1 MFERLYCPD
10 FYPVFWNENLR
21 YPFDLPLVDSL
32 VWPLF
37 NESPLDTEKFEATKS
52 HSPLMYKRKISLGE
66 FAIEMRASEIGVVCL
81 QAFEANHLLSI
92 PNSLVLDYCK
102 KYSIFRPVLSF
113 NGAQDCLSLIET
125 NIKSLAAVVVYPS
138 YANLALSSDAM
149 NPLYALLEQHRIPLK
164 IDTGIH
170 HMLNNTPDRVT
181 PEIIESLVSHH
192 PNLQIIISGIDLVGR
207 GKELVNIAAWYPNVA
222 LEIDPRAFGGFQPK
236 DYFSQLFGI
245 PGFVQNCWSKLL
257 LGSATPTLEVSQL
270 TRALYEATESLP
282 FAHKCLLRIW
292 SFRNAHRIYRLNIT
306 PSNHYYNLPI
316 AEYRSIINEQ
326 SAQIDGNHSI
336 ITADLK
342 LESFSITQ
350 LLYISDVVSNWVQN
364 KLKMHPGAHG
374 QLLIKSHHTT
384 VSLLVNE
391 HEIGNYLEL
400 HYTFC
405 EESMKPVGHRM
416 HTLKADEHRADFN
429 FQDHIIASTF
439 GHRELVVPII
449 NGKAKLGSRE
459 NIYVLTTFGPRAMT
473 MTLQLDLYQSK

>member
-1 MFERLYCPD
+1 
-10 FYPVFWNENLR
+10 
-21 YPFDLPLVDSL
+21 
-32 VWPLF
+32 
-37 NESPLDTEKFEATKS
+37 
-52 HSPLMYKRKISLGE
+52 
-66 FAIEMRASEIGVVCL
+66 
-81 QAFEANHLLSI
+81 
-92 PNSLVLDYCK
+92 
-102 KYSIFRPVLSF
+102 
-113 NGAQDCLSLIET
+113 
-125 NIKSLAAVVVYPS
+125 
-138 YANLALSSDAM
+138 
-149 NPLYALLEQHRIPLK
+149 LLEKNRIPLK

-170 HMLNNTPDRVT
+170 HMVNNN
-181 PEIIESLVSHH
+181 PELVIPETIETLVSHH

-207 GKELVNIAAWYPNVA
+207 GKEFINIAAWYPNVA
-222 LEIDPRAFGGFQPK
+222 VEIDPRAFGGFQPK
-236 DYFSQLFGI
+236 EYFSQLFAI

-292 SFRNAHRIYRLNIT
+292 AFRNAHRIYRLNST
-306 PSNHYYNLPI
+306 APNSYQGLPI
-316 AEYRSIINEQ
+316 SEYRTIINEQ
-326 SAQIDGNHSI
+326 TAQVDSNHSI

-350 LLYISDVVSNWVQN
+350 LLYISDIVNTWVQS
-364 KLKMHPGAHG
+364 KLKDYPGANG
-374 QLLIKSHHTT
+374 QLLIKSNHTT

-405 EESMKPVGHRM
+405 EESMKNVSHRM

-429 FQDHIIASTF
+429 FQDHIIASTY

-449 NGKAKLGSRE
+449 NGKHKLGSRE

-473 MTLQLDLYQSK
+473 MTLQLNIYKSK